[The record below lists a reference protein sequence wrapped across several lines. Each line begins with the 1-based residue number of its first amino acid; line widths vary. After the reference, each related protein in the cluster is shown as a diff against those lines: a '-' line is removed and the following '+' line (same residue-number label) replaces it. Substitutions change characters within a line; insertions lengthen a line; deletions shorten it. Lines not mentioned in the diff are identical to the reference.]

1 MNTGN
6 LWKNKSCYKKQ
17 SYSPY
22 SAWVCGFGTGQYQN
36 YVAYIFRKSLL
47 VYKSRC
53 YLLRYVFLLLC
64 LRRLHF
70 LQSTWKMP
78 VFVFLSL
85 VFFSLKLF
93 WEGFCARG
101 KPRVAKF
108 SRVHTRLIHSNFRLE
123 SARTSWPVAWAG
135 VPASLP
141 SVTYVHQNSPYM
153 GFTSAG
159 KRSQSGHVSNV
170 NLKPYKASYSF
181 ARNEQAKQWNNF
193 QSFYLN
199 IKKHKQC
206 KQKYRAGSTR
216 LTISISYWNVF
227 IGQHLKTKPT

>member
-70 LQSTWKMP
+70 LQSSYLENARA
-78 VFVFLSL
+78 FSYFYL
-85 VFFSLKLF
+85 VFFSMKLF
-93 WEGFCARG
+93 WEGFCSRG
-101 KPRVAKF
+101 KSRVAKF
-108 SRVHTRLIHSNFRLE
+108 SLIHTRFIHSNVRLE

-141 SVTYVHQNSPYM
+141 SVTYMRQNSPYM
-153 GFTSAG
+153 GFASAG
-159 KRSQSGHVSNV
+159 KRSQREPEMNNPNSGIIFN
-170 NLKPYKASYSF
+170 AF
-181 ARNEQAKQWNNF
+181 
-193 QSFYLN
+193 
-199 IKKHKQC
+199 
-206 KQKYRAGSTR
+206 T
-216 LTISISYWNVF
+216 
-227 IGQHLKTKPT
+227 